1 MSADPAVKSRTVEVC
16 DVADLRGAQI
26 RSVDVGRAR
35 LVAVMAAG
43 EVKVFFGSCPHQG
56 GPLEKGRMVTELVS
70 GRPGELTLL
79 PESQLLRCPWH
90 GYEFEL
96 HGGRA
101 ITDHDVC
108 LRFVPSTVSDGKV
121 RVLWP
126 PPAAERGH
134 VN

>member
-1 MSADPAVKSRTVEVC
+1 MT
-16 DVADLRGAQI
+16 
-26 RSVDVGRAR
+26 VGRMSLA
-35 LVAVMAAG
+35 AVMTGG
-43 EVKVFFGSCPHQG
+43 EVKVFFASCPHQG
-56 GPLEKGRMVTELVS
+56 APLWKGRMVTELVS

-96 HGGRA
+96 DEGRA
-101 ITDHDVC
+101 ITDRDVC

-126 PPAAERGH
+126 PRVDEQRPGQPTLSCRTAGRSTM
-134 VN
+134 